1 MAEKINKTALNS
13 GIRFNIVDDLGFD
26 NASLKLFQEVQK
38 QGLQQDEVEFTD
50 IVDEKKPL

>member
-1 MAEKINKTALNS
+1 LAEKINKTALNS